1 MANKWAVETEKL
13 TSSAGKIEDETGR
26 YNGEWNKLYSEV
38 QSLRSANW
46 TGEASETFNQRLEG
60 YRNDFQQME
69 EALKAYAE
77 FLKTAAKS
85 YEQTE
90 NNLKEQAGNLTVG
103 N

>member
-26 YNGEWNKLYSEV
+26 YNTEWNKLYSEV
-38 QSLRSANW
+38 QALKSANW
-46 TGEASETFNQRLEG
+46 TGEASDTFNQRLEG

-69 EALKAYAE
+69 DTLKKYVE
-77 FLKTAAKS
+77 FLRQAAKS
-85 YEQTE
+85 YETTE
-90 NNLKEQAGNLTVG
+90 SNLRDQANNLTVG